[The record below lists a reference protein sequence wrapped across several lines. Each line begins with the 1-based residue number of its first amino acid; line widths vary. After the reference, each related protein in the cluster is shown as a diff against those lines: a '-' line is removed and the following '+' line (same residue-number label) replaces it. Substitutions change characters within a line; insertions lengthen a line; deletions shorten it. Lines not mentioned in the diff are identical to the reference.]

1 MTEEEIAA
9 RTELHKKRVERRAK
23 FFATL
28 TPKQRKIRDSHIAW
42 VRWWRKR
49 YILLVESISKNKKFI
64 RHQGHNN
71 LIALK
76 LAMRRLEEQKRE
88 ARGMILARMASKVD
102 YAMRIDNRH
111 PADQIKKKVVL

>member
-9 RTELHKKRVERRAK
+9 RTEQHKKRVERRAK

-28 TPKQRKIRDSHIAW
+28 TPKQRRVRDSHIAW

-49 YILLVESISKNKKFI
+49 YVLLVNQITQNKKFI
-64 RHQGHNN
+64 RRQGHNN
-71 LIALK
+71 LLQLK
-76 LAMRRLEEQKRE
+76 YAMRRLEEQKRE

-102 YAMRIDNRH
+102 YAMKIERKDT
-111 PADQIKKKVVL
+111 P